1 MDKNE
6 VSWSA
11 PEYDHQPKSKE
22 WFWALG
28 ILTFALIVAALLL
41 KNFLFAS
48 FILLAGF
55 TVALYGVKKPA
66 IIKYSVSGGGVK
78 IAEKF
83 YPYESLKSFW
93 IRYEPPA
100 KKELE
105 LITKKIIMP
114 RLILP
119 LEDADPNEVRAILI
133 KVLKEEEVQE
143 SLSEIIARRLG
154 F

>member
-1 MDKNE
+1 M

-11 PEYDHQPKSKE
+11 PEYEYKSKSKE
-22 WFWALG
+22 WFWTLG
-28 ILTFALIVAALLL
+28 ILTFALTVAALLL

-48 FILLAGF
+48 FIVLSGF
-55 TVALYGVKKPA
+55 TVALYGVKKPQ
-66 IIKYSVSGGGVK
+66 IVKYSVDGAGIK
-78 IAEKF
+78 IAERF
-83 YPYESLKSFW
+83 YPYETLKSFW
-93 IRYEPPA
+93 IRYETPG

-119 LEDADPNEVRAILI
+119 LGEADPNEIRSILI
-133 KVLKEEEVQE
+133 KVLKEEEAQE
-143 SLSEIIARRLG
+143 SLAEIIAGRLG